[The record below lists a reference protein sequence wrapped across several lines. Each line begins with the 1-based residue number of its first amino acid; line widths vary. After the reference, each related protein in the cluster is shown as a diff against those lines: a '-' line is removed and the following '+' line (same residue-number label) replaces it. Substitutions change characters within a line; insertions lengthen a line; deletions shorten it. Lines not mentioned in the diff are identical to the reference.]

1 MNGYIASAAARRL
14 FVFLAAGAVIYAI
27 LSLAP
32 GDPAQVI
39 LGKPAIYLYPQ
50 EETEVFVNV
59 KLAQG
64 QFDVTEPALGD
75 GWRVTA
81 RPDGVLTD
89 ETGQNWPYLF
99 WEASCSAQFDFSQG
113 FVVPGRQAEEFLL
126 LSLGKLGL
134 NAQETA
140 DFMEFWLPQLEEN
153 PYNLI
158 AFQQQAYIDLAR
170 LEIDPAPDSL
180 FRVFM
185 AWKPIDKPME
195 ILPQPLQ
202 APARQGFTVVEWG
215 GSRVE

>member
-1 MNGYIASAAARRL
+1 MKGYIASVAARRL

-59 KLAQG
+59 NLAQG

-158 AFQQQAYIDLAR
+158 AFQQQAYTDG
-170 LEIDPAPDSL
+170 LEAHRQTDGNPA
-180 FRVFM
+180 
-185 AWKPIDKPME
+185 AT
-195 ILPQPLQ
+195 
-202 APARQGFTVVEWG
+202 PASPRPPRFYRCGMGRQSGRI
-215 GSRVE
+215 GSFCHPKEKS

>member
-14 FVFLAAGAVIYAI
+14 FVFLAAGTVIYAI

-158 AFQQQAYIDLAR
+158 AFQQQAYTDLAR

-180 FRVFM
+180 IRVFM

>member
-1 MNGYIASAAARRL
+1 MKGYIASVAARRL

-59 KLAQG
+59 NLAQG

-126 LSLGKLGL
+126 LSLGKVDSCICLYVNPPDKLGCYL
-134 NAQETA
+134 SPTHSPEWTRALSYAAQISM
-140 DFMEFWLPQLEEN
+140 FSN
-153 PYNLI
+153 I
-158 AFQQQAYIDLAR
+158 AT
-170 LEIDPAPDSL
+170 
-180 FRVFM
+180 
-185 AWKPIDKPME
+185 K
-195 ILPQPLQ
+195 
-202 APARQGFTVVEWG
+202 
-215 GSRVE
+215 